1 MIIIKKNER
10 DSIDKMLKRYK
21 QKLKKTKQVRKIKEG
36 KEFVKP
42 SVKKRA
48 QKIKATY
55 IQSLRDKEQKD
66 L

>member
-1 MIIIKKNER
+1 
-10 DSIDKMLKRYK
+10 MLKRYK